1 MQTKKNK
8 QITALKNYT
17 KEEGQKIVDEAKKQE
32 EELQDYKTKQDQ
44 QLGMLNDDLNQREQ
58 DLLNMKQEKQEKAE
72 LLKAISE
79 LTVQYELDKK
89 TGRIEANEKE
99 REKIQAVKTLKKEMN
114 FKVKETQANLMAL
127 NDEQLQTTTRLTILQ
142 NHQLTTEL
150 DYQSRQTEN
159 LVSKSDEMTKKIEV
173 LKRNIS
179 LHKNIEKKLAK
190 RAYKS

>member
-1 MQTKKNK
+1 M
-8 QITALKNYT
+8 
-17 KEEGQKIVDEAKKQE
+17 DEAKKQE

-150 DYQSRQTEN
+150 DYQSR
-159 LVSKSDEMTKKIEV
+159 
-173 LKRNIS
+173 
-179 LHKNIEKKLAK
+179 
-190 RAYKS
+190 

>member
-1 MQTKKNK
+1 M
-8 QITALKNYT
+8 KNYT

-150 DYQSRQTEN
+150 DYQSR
-159 LVSKSDEMTKKIEV
+159 
-173 LKRNIS
+173 
-179 LHKNIEKKLAK
+179 
-190 RAYKS
+190 

>member
-17 KEEGQKIVDEAKKQE
+17 KEEGQKIIDEARKQE
-32 EELQDYKTKQDQ
+32 EELQDYKNRQDQ
-44 QLGMLNDDLNQREQ
+44 QLGMLNDDLNQRDQ

-127 NDEQLQTTTRLTILQ
+127 NDEQL
-142 NHQLTTEL
+142 
-150 DYQSRQTEN
+150 
-159 LVSKSDEMTKKIEV
+159 
-173 LKRNIS
+173 
-179 LHKNIEKKLAK
+179 
-190 RAYKS
+190 